1 MSSDERKQDCQD
13 CKHCTVIEDRLE
25 GRTPFASCF
34 KNHEIV
40 ELDICDF
47 APKEYCKGFE
57 SGGASYYQELTN
69 AS

>member
-13 CKHCTVIEDRLE
+13 CKHCTVLEDRLE

-47 APKEYCKGFE
+47 TPKEYCKDFE
-57 SGGASYYQELTN
+57 AGGASYYQELTN
-69 AS
+69 E